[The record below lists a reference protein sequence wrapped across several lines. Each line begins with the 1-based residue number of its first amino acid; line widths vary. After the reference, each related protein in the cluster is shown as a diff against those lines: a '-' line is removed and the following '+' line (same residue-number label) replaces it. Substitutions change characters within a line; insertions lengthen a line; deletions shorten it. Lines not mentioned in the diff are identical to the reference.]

1 MENKVR
7 VEIEI
12 GGVENLD
19 DALRVSKI
27 VFEPTPTEEEK
38 YHKKEDW
45 QKKINEDGLLVIG
58 RVDGRIVGFIVAYK
72 TSDEVM
78 HVWNAGV
85 LSEYRKLGIFSNMFE
100 ELSVKCKQEGV
111 KKLTLH
117 TIEKK
122 FPEMYKFVINRGFVE
137 FEKEWIE
144 DDKAGKVEKSKFE
157 LSLK

>member
-1 MENKVR
+1 MENKVK

-12 GGVENLD
+12 GGVENLE
-19 DALRVSKI
+19 DALRVSRI
-27 VFEPTPTEEEK
+27 VFEPTPAEEEK

-45 QKKINEDGLLVIG
+45 ERKIREGGLLVIG
-58 RVDGRIVGFIVAYK
+58 KVDGKVAGFIVAYK
-72 TSDEVM
+72 TADEVM
-78 HVWNAGV
+78 HIWNAGV

-100 ELSVKCKQEGV
+100 ELSVKCKQDGI

-122 FPEMYKFVINRGFVE
+122 FPEMYRLVINKGFVE

-144 DDKAGKVEKSKFE
+144 DEKVGKVEKSKFE
-157 LSLK
+157 LGLV